1 MRSVRNAYRH
11 FAGYKRGNLAV
22 ALSGSYILLIIGVR
36 LFVEISVRLPDNDG
50 LAGVWLFVVTMP
62 LSWLVTL
69 VAPDLAPTTFVWIL
83 TAAGLFQ
90 ASMLYSAVRGKKITS
105 KPES

>member
-11 FAGYKRGNLAV
+11 IAGYKRGNLAV
-22 ALSGSYILLIIGVR
+22 ALSGSYIVLIIGVR
-36 LFVEISVRLPDNDG
+36 IFVEISVRLPDNDG

-69 VAPDLAPTTFVWIL
+69 IAPDLAPSTFLFVLTT
-83 TAAGLFQ
+83 AGVFQ
-90 ASMLYSAVRGKKITS
+90 ASVLYHAVRGKKIAS